1 MNTKFIELEHSHAH
15 RIDGLIHANHGR
27 MGCALSPASIVSAY
41 WDWWLHLSISP
52 GKQQELLEKAKRKL
66 NRFWLYA
73 FHILNGVCEPCID
86 PLPQDKRFAHAD
98 WQRWPFNLF
107 YQAFLLNQQ
116 WWWNASTDVRGVT
129 RHHEEM
135 VTFLTRQWL
144 DVFSPSNYLW
154 ANPEV
159 LGKTVQTRGGN
170 LFQGAVNSWKD
181 WARLAANKQP
191 EGSEAYQVGKNIA
204 ITPGKVIFRNRLI
217 ELIQFTAQT
226 QDVYPEPVL
235 IVPSWIMKY
244 YILDLS
250 PHNSLA
256 RYLVEQGYT
265 VYMISWKNPDT
276 DDRDLGMDDY
286 LQRGIFAAIDVLW
299 HLQPNKKIHAVGY
312 CLGGTM
318 LAVAAAMMAREDDT
332 RLHSLT
338 LLASQLDFEEPGE
351 LSLFI
356 DESQIAYL
364 EDIMWDQGY
373 LDGKQMAGAF
383 TLLNSKDLVWSKMVH
398 DYLMGARRPVTDLMA
413 WNADATRMP
422 YRMHSEY
429 LRSLYLNNDL
439 AEGRYKVDDRP
450 VVLADIRLPMFVLGT
465 IGDHVSPWRSVYKVH
480 LLIETEITFVLVSGG
495 HNAGIVSPPVSD
507 VPKRSYQLT
516 THGRTARY
524 SDPDT
529 WQAHTPKNSGSWWP
543 TWLAWLKERSHQ
555 RVAPPQSDM
564 NYPVLSDA
572 PGEYVLLS

>member
-1 MNTKFIELEHSHAH
+1 MNAKFIELEHSHAH
-15 RIDGLIHANHGR
+15 RIDGLIHANLGR
-27 MGCALSPASIVSAY
+27 MGCALSPASVLSAY

-73 FHILNGVCEPCID
+73 FHTLSGICEPCID
-86 PLPQDKRFAHAD
+86 PLPQDKRFAHSD

-144 DVFSPSNYLW
+144 DIFSPSNYLW
-154 ANPEV
+154 TNPEA
-159 LGKTVQTRGGN
+159 LRKTVQTRGGN
-170 LFQGAVNSWKD
+170 VFQGAVNLWKD

-204 ITPGKVIFRNRLI
+204 VTPGKVIFRNRLI
-217 ELIQFTAQT
+217 ELIQYTAQT

-250 PHNSLA
+250 PHNSLV

-265 VYMISWKNPDT
+265 VYMISWKNPNT
-276 DDRDLGMDDY
+276 DDRDLGMNDY
-286 LQRGIFAAIDVLW
+286 LQRGVFAAIDVLW
-299 HLQPNKKIHAVGY
+299 HLQPNNKIHALGY

-318 LAVAAAMMAREDDT
+318 LAVAAAVMAREDDT
-332 RLHSLT
+332 RLATLT

-356 DESQIAYL
+356 DESQVAYL

-383 TLLNSKDLVWSKMVH
+383 TLLNSKDLVWSKIVH

-439 AEGRYKVDDRP
+439 AEGRYVVDDRS

-465 IGDHVSPWRSVYKVH
+465 VGDHVSPWRSIYKVH

-495 HNAGIVSPPVSD
+495 HNVGIVSPPLSD
-507 VPKRSYQLT
+507 VPKRGYQLT
-516 THGRTARY
+516 THGRATHY

-529 WQAHTPKNSGSWWP
+529 WQVHTPKNSGSWWP

-555 RVAPPQSDM
+555 RVLPPQGDM